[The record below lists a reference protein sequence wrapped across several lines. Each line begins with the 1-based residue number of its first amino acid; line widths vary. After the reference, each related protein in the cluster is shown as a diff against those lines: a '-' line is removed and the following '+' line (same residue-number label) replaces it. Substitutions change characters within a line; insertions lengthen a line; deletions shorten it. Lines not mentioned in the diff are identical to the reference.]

1 MTERERSKFRGIL
14 DATKGRAP
22 TTPEA
27 PARPGPTGP
36 PPRSAPPPPPAAPPC
51 PAPAEAPAP
60 RGPGRP
66 RGKRSDPAFEQV
78 TAYVPRALYRRVRV
92 ALLEADR
99 GQEFSELVAE
109 LLADWLDTRQRD

>member
-22 TTPEA
+22 GAADA
-27 PARPGPTGP
+27 PTRPGPTE
-36 PPRSAPPPPPAAPPC
+36 PPPAEPPR

-78 TAYVPRALYRRVRV
+78 TAYVPRALYRRVRI

-109 LLADWLDTRQRD
+109 LLVNWLDTRQLD